1 MWFFSL
7 WLWCRCHSDMRYSLC
22 SSACWTKRD
31 IASVS
36 EPPDVHAAVCPSK
49 HAMAMHPIVNLGQ
62 TLNNMKHRAST
73 GQAHGCSPQCPG
85 QVWAC
90 RKLFKNLWR
99 FAGCSFFSTFQSLR
113 HATGCPKPTDLG
125 IFDHRPVKGCGH
137 LIGTMRNYSL
147 DLGDTG
153 IPYSW
158 TNPNGSPHNDGW
170 MFLTRLHSR
179 SLWEHMRAARRKSA
193 RQTQM

>member
-1 MWFFSL
+1 
-7 WLWCRCHSDMRYSLC
+7 MRYSLC

-73 GQAHGCSPQCPG
+73 
-85 QVWAC
+85 W
-90 RKLFKNLWR
+90 LFPTMSR
-99 FAGCSFFSTFQSLR
+99 AGLGLQKIVQKPVAVRRVFFFSTFSHFGLKSSKALR
-113 HATGCPKPTDLG
+113 HATGCPEPTDLG
-125 IFDHRPVKGCGH
+125 IFGHRPVKRCGH

-153 IPYSW
+153 IPYS
-158 TNPNGSPHNDGW
+158 
-170 MFLTRLHSR
+170 
-179 SLWEHMRAARRKSA
+179 
-193 RQTQM
+193 